1 MEANDAVAEPSALQ
15 FGKAQP
21 GVKHRDRPAVFGVVE
36 RRGQIALIRVT
47 REGMAPFHDL
57 PGGAI
62 EPGES
67 EARALAREIG
77 EETGL
82 IVRCG
87 ELLSRADQLMVK
99 SDGEPVNN
107 RCLLV
112 SAVAEGLDPTLKIED
127 CHKLVWVPPEEALR
141 MVRLD
146 SHAWAIA
153 CWIRR
158 QARQAAGAAA

>member
-1 MEANDAVAEPSALQ
+1 MPKPAPLQ
-15 FGKAQP
+15 FGAPEP
-21 GVKHRDRPAVFGVVE
+21 GIKYRDRPAVFGIAE
-36 RRGQIALIRVT
+36 RFGQIALICVT

-67 EARALAREIG
+67 EDRALAREFA

-82 IVRCG
+82 IVRG
-87 ELLSRADQLMVK
+87 HEVLAHADQFMVK

-107 RCLLV
+107 RSVLKT
-112 SAVAEGLDPTLKIED
+112 AVVEGYDPQLKID
-127 CHKLVWVPPEEALR
+127 DDHKLTWFAPEQALR
-141 MVRLD
+141 IIRHD

-153 CWIRR
+153 CWLRR
-158 QARQAAGAAA
+158 RARQQAKGQAA

>member
-1 MEANDAVAEPSALQ
+1 LPRRAPLQFGVAEP
-15 FGKAQP
+15 
-21 GVKHRDRPAVFGVVE
+21 GVKYRDRPAAFGVAE
-36 RRGQIALIRVT
+36 RDGRLAMIHVV
-47 REGMAPFHDL
+47 REGQTPFYDL

-67 EARALAREIG
+67 EARALAREFG

-82 IVRCG
+82 IVSAGARLA
-87 ELLSRADQLMVK
+87 EADQYMVK

-107 RCLLV
+107 RSVLLAAGV
-112 SAVAEGLDPTLKIED
+112 DGFDRRLKIEES
-127 CHKLVWVPPEEALR
+127 HELVWIEPHQALR
-141 MVRLD
+141 LARHD

-158 QARQAAGAAA
+158 HPV

>member
-1 MEANDAVAEPSALQ
+1 MPKPAPLQ
-15 FGKAQP
+15 FGVPEP
-21 GVKHRDRPAVFGVVE
+21 GVKYRDRPAVFGIAE
-36 RRGQIALIRVT
+36 RAGQIALIRVT

-67 EARALAREIG
+67 ESRALAREVS

-82 IVRCG
+82 IVRGG
-87 ELLSRADQLMVK
+87 EILARADQYMVK

-107 RCLLV
+107 RSVLMT
-112 SAVAEGLDPTLKIED
+112 AVIEGYDPSQKIED
-127 CHKLVWVPPEEALR
+127 DHKLAWFAPEEALR
-141 MVRLD
+141 IVRHD

-153 CWIRR
+153 CWLRR
-158 QARQAAGAAA
+158 REQQAKGQAA

>member
-1 MEANDAVAEPSALQ
+1 VAIKPAPLQ
-15 FGKAQP
+15 FGQP
-21 GVKHRDRPAVFGVVE
+21 EPGARHRDRPAVFGIAE
-36 RRGQIALIRVT
+36 RAGQIALIRVT

-67 EARALAREIG
+67 ESRALAREFG

-82 IVRCG
+82 VVRGG
-87 ELLSRADQLMVK
+87 EVLDYADQFMVK

-107 RCLLV
+107 RSVLI
-112 SAVAEGLDPTLKIED
+112 VALIEGFDPWLKIED
-127 CHKLVWVPPEEALR
+127 DHRLDWVAPEEALR
-141 MVRLD
+141 IVRHD

-153 CWIRR
+153 CWLRR
-158 QARQAAGAAA
+158 RTQTAVG